1 MLESYLLAQQNLR
14 RIADPND
21 LEKYYDIYDI
31 SAVELR
37 DAESFPE
44 QGAEDRYSLRSLR
57 NLFTRLYTTR
67 KGILCCLL
75 SLGAN
80 GEESDITR
88 WGTAIEE
95 MRKLVNTTA
104 TYTERLADILNEQ
117 DRKYDDQY
125 GLTISLTLIGDI
137 VPPSPSPK
145 GAVAPGRDSRRAQ
158 LRRLNS
164 LSQGIRALHAKMHVI
179 REESDAVIEKT
190 DSDSGLGSTLITQY
204 ESIGADLRG
213 LLQEWE
219 AGKSALASSL
229 EKPSDRLSRPSSVVS
244 PASPTFSLGGMTA
257 VDGSPDN
264 ALKCL
269 NGDEQLRLG
278 PDNDMD
284 DAEVFEAV
292 ALPRKRASMS
302 REERIARMREE
313 RTKHAAAR
321 EKADAS
327 THMLKELETVIKLR
341 PRTGGKPSARITS
354 I

>member
-1 MLESYLLAQQNLR
+1 M
-14 RIADPND
+14 
-21 LEKYYDIYDI
+21 
-31 SAVELR
+31 
-37 DAESFPE
+37 
-44 QGAEDRYSLRSLR
+44 
-57 NLFTRLYTTR
+57 
-67 KGILCCLL
+67 
-75 SLGAN
+75 
-80 GEESDITR
+80 
-88 WGTAIEE
+88 
-95 MRKLVNTTA
+95 
-104 TYTERLADILNEQ
+104 
-117 DRKYDDQY
+117 
-125 GLTISLTLIGDI
+125 
-137 VPPSPSPK
+137 PPSPPLKANAAS
-145 GAVAPGRDSRRAQ
+145 GRDSRRAQ

-190 DSDSGLGSTLITQY
+190 DDDSGLGSTMITQY

-229 EKPSDRLSRPSSVVS
+229 EKPSDKLSRPPSLIS

-257 VDGSPDN
+257 VDGSPDS

-269 NGDEQLRLG
+269 NGDDQPRQSH
-278 PDNDMD
+278 DNDMD

-292 ALPRKRASMS
+292 ALPRKRTSLS

-313 RTKHAAAR
+313 RAKHAAAR
-321 EKADAS
+321 EKSDAN

-341 PRTGGKPSARITS
+341 PRGEKPSSRVTS

>member
-1 MLESYLLAQQNLR
+1 M
-14 RIADPND
+14 
-21 LEKYYDIYDI
+21 
-31 SAVELR
+31 
-37 DAESFPE
+37 
-44 QGAEDRYSLRSLR
+44 
-57 NLFTRLYTTR
+57 
-67 KGILCCLL
+67 
-75 SLGAN
+75 
-80 GEESDITR
+80 
-88 WGTAIEE
+88 
-95 MRKLVNTTA
+95 
-104 TYTERLADILNEQ
+104 
-117 DRKYDDQY
+117 
-125 GLTISLTLIGDI
+125 IGDI

-145 GAVAPGRDSRRAQ
+145 VNHTPGRDSRRAQ

-179 REESDAVIEKT
+179 REESDALIDKT
-190 DSDSGLGSTLITQY
+190 DDESGLGSTLITQY

-229 EKPSDRLSRPSSVVS
+229 EKPSDRLSRPSSVIS
-244 PASPTFSLGGMTA
+244 PTSPTFSLGGMTA
-257 VDGSPDN
+257 VDGSPDS

-269 NGDEQLRLG
+269 NGDDQPRTN

-292 ALPRKRASMS
+292 ALPRKRNSLS

-313 RTKHAAAR
+313 RAKHAAAR
-321 EKADAS
+321 EKSDAN

-341 PRTGGKPSARITS
+341 PQARRSSARITS